1 MQNISD
7 DFHKKYFAQE
17 TFEPVFIRVR
27 EAVIEKENYIYFNMI
42 VSYFRYSEKVVKPF
56 FKLYFNFP

>member
-17 TFEPVFIRVR
+17 TFELVFIRVR

-42 VSYFRYSEKVVKPF
+42 VSYFRYSEKVVKPL

>member
-17 TFEPVFIRVR
+17 PFELVFIRVR

>member
-17 TFEPVFIRVR
+17 TFQPVFIRIR
-27 EAVIEKENYIYFNMI
+27 EAVIEKENYIYFNTI
-42 VSYFRYSEKVVKPF
+42 VSYFRHS
-56 FKLYFNFP
+56 

>member
-17 TFEPVFIRVR
+17 TFELVFIRVR

-42 VSYFRYSEKVVKPF
+42 VSYFRYS
-56 FKLYFNFP
+56 